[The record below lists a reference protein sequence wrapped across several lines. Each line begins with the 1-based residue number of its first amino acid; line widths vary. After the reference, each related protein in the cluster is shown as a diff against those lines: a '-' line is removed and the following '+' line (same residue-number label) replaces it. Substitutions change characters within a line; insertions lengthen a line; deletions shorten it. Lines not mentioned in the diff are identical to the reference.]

1 MKKVKEERKTK
12 RGEHKGVRKKKTK
25 EKGEKITLAS
35 RVRTFSACPVGHLG
49 LHFNLSEETEFVP
62 LFVVLF
68 FTFFSNLGSFL
79 CFYLSRLSSLSFVRI
94 WATCPRDKAHVYPR
108 VCVHVCTRVCAR
120 AWQPAL
126 SRARSLL
133 VRPSISY

>member
-35 RVRTFSACPVGHLG
+35 RLRSFSACPVGHLG
-49 LHFNLSEETEFVP
+49 LHFNLSEETEFKP
-62 LFVVLF
+62 LSVVLF
-68 FTFFSNLGSFL
+68 NFFLTKVPF
-79 CFYLSRLSSLSFVRI
+79 CAFYLSRLPPLSFVRI